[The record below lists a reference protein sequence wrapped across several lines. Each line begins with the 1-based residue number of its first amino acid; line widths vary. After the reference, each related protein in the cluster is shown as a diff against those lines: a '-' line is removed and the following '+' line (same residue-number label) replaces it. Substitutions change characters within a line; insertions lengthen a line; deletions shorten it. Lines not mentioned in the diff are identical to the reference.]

1 MSKAMGFVKELG
13 SEFKKD
19 KATTLAAAQAYYY
32 LLAIVPLLILLLA
45 ILPYL
50 QIDPQ
55 RAVDFIGTILPGE
68 VASTFQD
75 TIVSVVTTPSGGLLT
90 FGILGTLWSASNAL
104 TAFIDA
110 TNQAYG
116 VEETRSFVKLKATAI
131 VLTLGMLI
139 AVIVAL
145 ILPIFG
151 GTIIDMVKSFLNLPQ
166 QTEIIFQILR
176 WVISIAVMSIV
187 LALMYKF
194 APDKHFPFKE
204 VIIGAI
210 IATVLWQV
218 VSFGFSIYVANFG
231 SYSATYGSLGG
242 LIVLMLWFFLTG
254 LILVIG
260 AEINAILHRR
270 KHAKAADASS
280 DPVAQSEANQK
291 ESKDAES
298 SMNKY

>member
-1 MSKAMGFVKELG
+1 MSKAMGFAKELG
-13 SEFKKD
+13 GEFKKD
-19 KATTLAAAQAYYY
+19 NATTLAAAQAYYY
-32 LLAIVPLLILLLA
+32 LLAIVPLLILLLS

-50 QIDPQ
+50 QINPD
-55 RAVDFIGTILPGE
+55 RAVEFIGTILPGE
-68 VASTFQD
+68 MATTFQD

-104 TAFIDA
+104 TAFINA

-116 VEETRSFVKLKATAI
+116 IEETRSFIKLKATAI
-131 VLTLGMLI
+131 GLTLGMLV
-139 AVIVAL
+139 AVIIAL
-145 ILPIFG
+145 VLPIFG
-151 GTIIDMVKSFLNLPQ
+151 GTIINIIKSSLNLPE
-166 QTEIIFQILR
+166 QTEIIFQVLR
-176 WVISIAVMSIV
+176 WVISVAVMSIV

-194 APDKHFPFKE
+194 APDKQFPFKE
-204 VIIGAI
+204 VIIGAV

-218 VSFGFSIYVANFG
+218 VSFGFSIYVANFS

-270 KHAKAADASS
+270 RNAKKETSS
-280 DPVAQSEANQK
+280 DALAQSEANQK
-291 ESKDAES
+291 EAKNTES

>member
-1 MSKAMGFVKELG
+1 MSKVMSYAKELG
-13 SEFKKD
+13 GEFKKD
-19 KATTLAAAQAYYY
+19 NATTLAAAQAYYY

-55 RAVDFIGTILPGE
+55 RAVDFIGTVLPGE
-68 VASTFQD
+68 VASTFEE
-75 TIVSVVTTPSGGLLT
+75 TIISVVTTPSGGLLT
-90 FGILGTLWSASNAL
+90 FGILGTLWSASNAM
-104 TAFIDA
+104 TAFMDA
-110 TNQAYG
+110 TNQAYN
-116 VEETRSFVKLKATAI
+116 VEETRSFFVKKGMAI
-131 VLTLGMLI
+131 VLTLFMLI

-151 GTIIDMVKSFLNLPQ
+151 GTIIDIIKEFLRLPQ

-176 WVISIAVMSIV
+176 WVISIAVMSVV
-187 LALMYKF
+187 LACLYKF
-194 APDKHFPFKE
+194 APNKHFPFKE
-204 VIIGAI
+204 VLLGAL
-210 IATVLWQV
+210 IATVLWQL
-218 VSFGFSIYVANFG
+218 VSLGFSFYVSNFG

-260 AEINAILHRR
+260 AELNAIIHRR
-270 KHAKAADASS
+270 KHAND
-280 DPVAQSEANQK
+280 DSE
-291 ESKDAES
+291 ESKFQDAESRDTES

>member
-1 MSKAMGFVKELG
+1 MSKVTSYAKELG
-13 SEFKKD
+13 QEFKKD
-19 KATTLAAAQAYYY
+19 HATTLAAAQAYYY

-68 VASTFQD
+68 VANTFED

-90 FGILGTLWSASNAL
+90 FGILGTLWSASNAM
-104 TAFIDA
+104 TAFMEA
-110 TNQAYG
+110 TNQAYD
-116 VEETRSFVKLKATAI
+116 VEETRSFFVKKGLAI
-131 VLTLGMLI
+131 VLTLFMLI

-145 ILPIFG
+145 VLPIFG
-151 GTIIDMVKSFLNLPQ
+151 GTIIDMINQFLNLPQ
-166 QTEIIFQILR
+166 QTEIIFQVLR
-176 WVISIAVMSIV
+176 WVISIVVMSLV
-187 LALMYKF
+187 LAMLYKF
-194 APDKHFPFKE
+194 APNKHFPFKE
-204 VIIGAI
+204 VIIGAV
-210 IATVLWQV
+210 IATILWQL
-218 VSFGFSIYVANFG
+218 VSLGFSFYVANFG

-254 LILVIG
+254 LILVVG

-270 KHAKAADASS
+270 KHAKS
-280 DPVAQSEANQK
+280 DSEDSKLQMA
-291 ESKDAES
+291 ESGDTES

>member
-1 MSKAMGFVKELG
+1 MSKAMGFAKELG

-55 RAVDFIGTILPGE
+55 RAVDFIGTVLPGE
-68 VASTFQD
+68 VASTFEE

-116 VEETRSFVKLKATAI
+116 IEETRSFIKLKATAI
-131 VLTLGMLI
+131 VLTLGMLV

-145 ILPIFG
+145 VLPIFG
-151 GTIIDMVKSFLNLPQ
+151 GTIIEMVKSFLSLPE

-204 VIIGAI
+204 VIIGAV

-270 KHAKAADASS
+270 KHAKADTSS

-291 ESKDAES
+291 EAKDAES

>member
-1 MSKAMGFVKELG
+1 MSKAVSFAKSLAG
-13 SEFKKD
+13 EFKKD
-19 KATTLAAAQAYYY
+19 HATTLAAAQAYYY

-50 QIDPQ
+50 QLDPQ
-55 RAVDFIGTILPGE
+55 RVMDFISTILPGE
-68 VASTFQD
+68 VANTFQD

-90 FGILGTLWSASNAL
+90 FGILGTLWSASNAMS
-104 TAFIDA
+104 AFIEA
-110 TNQAYG
+110 TNQAYD
-116 VEETRSFVKLKATAI
+116 VEETRSFIKLKGMAI
-131 VLTLGMLI
+131 ILTLFMLV

-145 ILPIFG
+145 VLPIFG
-151 GTIIDMVKSFLNLPQ
+151 GAIIDMISSFLSLPS

-187 LALMYKF
+187 LAFLYKF
-194 APDKHFPFKE
+194 APNKHFPFKE
-204 VIIGAI
+204 VIIGAV

-218 VSFGFSIYVANFG
+218 VSLGFSFYVANFS

-260 AEINAILHRR
+260 AEINALLHKR
-270 KHAKAADASS
+270 KHVKNA
-280 DPVAQSEANQK
+280 PAQVYE
-291 ESKDAES
+291 E
-298 SMNKY
+298 

>member
-1 MSKAMGFVKELG
+1 MSKATGFAKELG

-68 VASTFQD
+68 VANTFED
-75 TIVSVVTTPSGGLLT
+75 TIISVVTTPSGGLLT

-104 TAFIDA
+104 TAFINA

-116 VEETRSFVKLKATAI
+116 IEESRSFIKLKATAI

-145 ILPIFG
+145 VLPIFG
-151 GTIIDMVKSFLNLPQ
+151 GTIIDMIKSFFSLPE
-166 QTEIIFQILR
+166 QTEIIFQVLR
-176 WVISIAVMSIV
+176 WAISIAVMSIV

-204 VIIGAI
+204 VLVGAV
-210 IATVLWQV
+210 IATILWQV

-254 LILVIG
+254 LILVVG

-270 KHAKAADASS
+270 KNAKKDTSS

-291 ESKDAES
+291 EAKDAES

>member
-55 RAVDFIGTILPGE
+55 KAVDFIGTILPGE
-68 VASTFQD
+68 VATTFQD

-116 VEETRSFVKLKATAI
+116 VEESRSFIKLKATAI
-131 VLTLGMLI
+131 VLTLGMLV

-151 GTIIDMVKSFLNLPQ
+151 GTIIDMIKSFLSLPE
-166 QTEIIFQILR
+166 QTEIIFQVLR
-176 WVISIAVMSIV
+176 WVVSIAVMSIV

-204 VIIGAI
+204 VIIGAV

-270 KHAKAADASS
+270 KNAKGADSS

-291 ESKDAES
+291 EAKDTES

>member
-1 MSKAMGFVKELG
+1 MIKAMGFVKELG
-13 SEFKKD
+13 NEFKKD
-19 KATTLAAAQAYYY
+19 NATTLAAAQAYYY

-50 QIDPQ
+50 QIDPD
-55 RAVDFIGTILPGE
+55 RAIEFIGTVLPGE
-68 VASTFQD
+68 VANTFQD

-104 TAFIDA
+104 TAFINA

-116 VEETRSFVKLKATAI
+116 IEETRSFIKLKATAI
-131 VLTLGMLI
+131 GLTLGMLV
-139 AVIVAL
+139 AVIIAL
-145 ILPIFG
+145 VLPIFG
-151 GTIIDMVKSFLNLPQ
+151 GTIIEIIKSTLSLPE
-166 QTEIIFQILR
+166 QTEIIFQVLR
-176 WVISIAVMSIV
+176 WAISVAVMSLV

-194 APDKHFPFKE
+194 APNKNFPFKE
-204 VIIGAI
+204 VIVGAV

-218 VSFGFSIYVANFG
+218 VSFGFSIYVSNFG

-260 AEINAILHRR
+260 AEINAILDRR
-270 KHAKAADASS
+270 RTAKKTASPDMLANS
-280 DPVAQSEANQK
+280 DVIQ
-291 ESKDAES
+291 KDAKS

>member
-55 RAVDFIGTILPGE
+55 KAVDFIGTILPGE
-68 VASTFQD
+68 VATTFQD

-116 VEETRSFVKLKATAI
+116 VEETRSFIKLKATAI
-131 VLTLGMLI
+131 VLTLGMLV

-151 GTIIDMVKSFLNLPQ
+151 GTIIDMIKSFLNLPE
-166 QTEIIFQILR
+166 QTEIIFQVLR

-204 VIIGAI
+204 VIIGAV

-270 KHAKAADASS
+270 KNAKGADSS

-291 ESKDAES
+291 EAKDTES

>member
-55 RAVDFIGTILPGE
+55 KAVDFIGTILPGE
-68 VASTFQD
+68 VATTFQD

-116 VEETRSFVKLKATAI
+116 VEESRSFIKLKATAI
-131 VLTLGMLI
+131 VLTLGMLV

-151 GTIIDMVKSFLNLPQ
+151 GTIIDMIKSFLNLPE
-166 QTEIIFQILR
+166 QTEIIFQVLR
-176 WVISIAVMSIV
+176 WVVSIAVMSIV

-204 VIIGAI
+204 VIIGAV

-270 KHAKAADASS
+270 KNLKSADSS

-291 ESKDAES
+291 EAKDTES

>member
-1 MSKAMGFVKELG
+1 MSKAMGFAKELG

-19 KATTLAAAQAYYY
+19 KATLLAAAQAYYY
-32 LLAIVPLLILLLA
+32 LLAIVPLLILLLS

-55 RAVDFIGTILPGE
+55 KAVDFIGTILPGE

-104 TAFIDA
+104 SAFITA

-116 VEETRSFVKLKATAI
+116 IEETRSFIKLKGTAI
-131 VLTLGMLI
+131 ILTLGMLV

-145 ILPIFG
+145 VLPIFG
-151 GTIIDMVKSFLNLPQ
+151 GTIIDIIKSSLNLPQ
-166 QTEIIFQILR
+166 QTEIIFQVLR
-176 WVISIAVMSIV
+176 WVISIAVMSVV

-204 VIIGAI
+204 VIVGAV

-218 VSFGFSIYVANFG
+218 VSLLFSFYVANFG

-254 LILVIG
+254 LILVVG

-270 KHAKAADASS
+270 KHAKKDTAS
-280 DPVAQSEANQK
+280 DPLAQSEANQK
-291 ESKDAES
+291 DAKDSVS